1 MAFQNYYDET
11 HLSKAKDKY
20 IFLPATIESGDVKVT
35 ILESDLRAY
44 PGMFVKADGLHLRAA
59 FAKYPKRMDYYKWR
73 GMSYVAETEDYIA
86 KSKGPRTY
94 PWRVMAITEKDFQ
107 AICDAIK
114 KEDRSGKE
122 VAAEIS
128 RLTLA
133 LRNLYELLRARMR

>member
-1 MAFQNYYDET
+1 MARHIILENGC
-11 HLSKAKDKY
+11 
-20 IFLPATIESGDVKVT
+20 PVNIES
-35 ILESDLRAY
+35 ISIAYRESN
-44 PGMFVKADGLHLRAA
+44 PGHDPYALPSDMFGAPAGRDPEYLHYMKICGVGR
-59 FAKYPKRMDYYKWR
+59 P
-73 GMSYVAETEDYIA
+73 
-86 KSKGPRTY
+86 
-94 PWRVMAITEKDFQ
+94 MAITEKDFQ